1 MADDNIKGVDKGNV
15 VKGPWKRSKVISQAQ
30 TDQLEQDM
38 LFSDDVA
45 ETVMIPMIHNL
56 AENGV
61 DIKTNEFVQEIGF
74 MNEVIKSMMFRHL
87 GYKHPMQLFIQ
98 TMMSTKTESVE
109 DTYAT
114 FDHEKLEEMIKKIKA
129 VTTITDKKDE
139 E

>member
-1 MADDNIKGVDKGNV
+1 MEDDNSKGVDKGNV
-15 VKGPWKRSKVISQAQ
+15 VKGPWKRVKVVNQAKTQ
-30 TDQLEQDM
+30 KLSEDM
-38 LFSDDVA
+38 MFCDEIA

-74 MNEVIKSMMFRHL
+74 MNEVIKSMMYRHL
-87 GYKHPMQLFIQ
+87 GYVHPMQSFIKS
-98 TMMSTKTESVE
+98 MMSTKTEAIE

-114 FDHEKLEEMIKKIKA
+114 FDHERLSEITKKIKS
-129 VTTITDKKDE
+129 VTDEKDE

>member
-1 MADDNIKGVDKGNV
+1 MEDDNSKGVDKGNV
-15 VKGPWKRSKVISQAQ
+15 VKGPWKRVKVVNQAKTQ
-30 TDQLEQDM
+30 KLSEDM
-38 LFSDDVA
+38 MFCDEIA

-74 MNEVIKSMMFRHL
+74 MNEVIKSMMYRHL
-87 GYKHPMQLFIQ
+87 GYLHPMQLFIKS
-98 TMMSTKTESVE
+98 MMSTKTEAIE

-114 FDHEKLEEMIKKIKA
+114 FDHERLSEITKKIKS
-129 VTTITDKKDE
+129 VTDEKDE